1 MAALAFLTLPLALV
15 GGLVVA
21 LISGAELSLGSLLG
35 LLAVLVLATRT
46 GLVLIRHM
54 QDLAAE
60 SGRFGPALVER
71 GALERLRPILTSA
84 AAIAAVMLPFAI
96 AGSPP
101 GLEVVHPMATV
112 VLGGL
117 VTSTLLSLF
126 VLPALYLRFGGHEPT
141 LSPEEELMQRW
152 ADVAPAEEPVERAP
166 VA

>member
-1 MAALAFLTLPLALV
+1 
-15 GGLVVA
+15 
-21 LISGAELSLGSLLG
+21 
-35 LLAVLVLATRT
+35 
-46 GLVLIRHM
+46 
-54 QDLAAE
+54 
-60 SGRFGPALVER
+60 
-71 GALERLRPILTSA
+71 
-84 AAIAAVMLPFAI
+84 MLPFAI

-152 ADVAPAEEPVERAP
+152 ADAPAEEPVGHAP
-166 VA
+166 AV